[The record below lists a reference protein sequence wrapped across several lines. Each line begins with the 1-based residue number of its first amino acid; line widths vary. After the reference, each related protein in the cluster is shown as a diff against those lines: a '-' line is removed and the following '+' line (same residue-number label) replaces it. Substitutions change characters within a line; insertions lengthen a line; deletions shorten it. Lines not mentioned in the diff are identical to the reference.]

1 MICSMSVV
9 ISGTGLFTP
18 KESITN
24 EELVQSFNQF
34 VINFNEENRDQIDS
48 GAMDALVPSSTEF
61 IKKASGIEQRYVQDK
76 EGILDVTRMRPRLK
90 ERSNSEVSI
99 LAEMA
104 IKASGEA
111 IKQSGIDSSD
121 IDAVI
126 CGCSNLQRAYPAVA
140 IEVQEQLGISGY
152 AYDMNVA
159 CSSATFSIQNAY
171 NDIQSGIA
179 NRVLVVNPEICSGH
193 LNFKD
198 RDAHFIFGDAATAV
212 ILEKDSNS
220 QSAFMILGTS
230 LKTQFSNNIRN
241 NFGFLNLPE
250 NSDPNS
256 PDKLFIQKG
265 RSVFKEVV
273 PMVQT
278 HIANHLDN
286 LDIDIQE
293 VKRLWL
299 HQANLSMNQLIA
311 KKLLGRDPDEQEM
324 PIILNDYANTSSAG
338 SIIAFHQT
346 KDDFVS
352 DEIGVI
358 SSFGAGYSVGSVVL
372 QKV

>member
-1 MICSMSVV
+1 
-9 ISGTGLFTP
+9 
-18 KESITN
+18 
-24 EELVQSFNQF
+24 
-34 VINFNEENRDQIDS
+34 
-48 GAMDALVPSSTEF
+48 
-61 IKKASGIEQRYVQDK
+61 
-76 EGILDVTRMRPRLK
+76 
-90 ERSNSEVSI
+90 
-99 LAEMA
+99 
-104 IKASGEA
+104 
-111 IKQSGIDSSD
+111 
-121 IDAVI
+121 
-126 CGCSNLQRAYPAVA
+126 
-140 IEVQEQLGISGY
+140 
-152 AYDMNVA
+152 MNVA

-212 ILEKDSNS
+212 ILEKDSKS
-220 QSAFMILGTS
+220 QYAFSILGTS
-230 LKTQFSNNIRN
+230 LKTKFSNNIRN

-250 NSDPNS
+250 DSDPNS

-278 HIANHLDN
+278 HIAGHLSN

-311 KKLLGRDPDEQEM
+311 KKLLGREPDEQEM

-346 KDDFVS
+346 KGDFVS
-352 DEIGVI
+352 NEIGVI
-358 SSFGAGYSVGSVVL
+358 SSFGAGYSVGSIIL
-372 QKV
+372 QKI